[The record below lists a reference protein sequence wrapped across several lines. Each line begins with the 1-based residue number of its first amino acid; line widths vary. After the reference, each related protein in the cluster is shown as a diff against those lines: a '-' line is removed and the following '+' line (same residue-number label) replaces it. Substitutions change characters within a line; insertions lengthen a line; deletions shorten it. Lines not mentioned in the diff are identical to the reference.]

1 MTSSAQPDGSRLDR
15 NWAELLQEVR
25 VAQTGAQLLSGFLIT
40 LPFTQRFELLDD
52 AERVVFLTVLMATVA
67 ATGLLVA
74 PAAMHRVLFR
84 QGERLW
90 LVETASR
97 LAYAGLVVMGAAS
110 CGAVWLV
117 FDVVAGRT
125 PAWLAAGATA
135 LFMTA
140 LWGVLPGLVRTG
152 RGHVP
157 PAEPTPAGGRAPGG
171 RASARGRHR

>member
-1 MTSSAQPDGSRLDR
+1 MTSPAPPTGARLDR

-40 LPFTQRFELLDD
+40 LPFTQRFDVLDD
-52 AERVVFLTVLMATVA
+52 AERVVFLSVLMATVA

-135 LFMTA
+135 VFMTV
-140 LWGVLPGLVRTG
+140 LWGVLPGLVRNGQAPANQG
-152 RGHVP
+152 RPSVG
-157 PAEPTPAGGRAPGG
+157 
-171 RASARGRHR
+171 GRHR